1 MKKPSK
7 ELEQWISAAA
17 EVADGAPPVINQPLH
32 VLFGEAVDVAKFFE
46 RYWKPEVDERGHVVR
61 PGLDSAVG
69 KAGKGKK
76 KPAGAVGRIHPKTG
90 DEILSLQ
97 RATQEAHTRYLLT
110 INPKGEDPAARGRFL
125 LNELTAVLE
134 WYFDDGVED
143 EKDAQLARVDAAHA
157 DDPQT
162 ADALASALDDY
173 AHLAEPHRDEIDG
186 LGGFESG
193 YIEEA
198 HAVAAALRD
207 RPASVAALAGPA
219 RASLDLRNRLA
230 GMLLARMNAVRTAAR
245 FVFRN
250 HPEIVREA
258 TSAYERRKRAAAR
271 RAKAKGS
278 SEPEAPAAA
287 PPPFG

>member
-17 EVADGAPPVINQPLH
+17 EVADSASPVINQPLH
-32 VLFGEAVDVAKFFE
+32 VLFGEAVDVARFFD
-46 RYWKPEVDERGHVVR
+46 RYWKPEADERGSIVR
-61 PGLDSAVG
+61 PGLESAVG
-69 KAGKGKK
+69 KAAKGKK
-76 KPAGAVGRIHPKTG
+76 NPAGVVGRIHAKTG

-173 AHLAEPHRDEIDG
+173 AHLAEPHRDELQG

-193 YIEEA
+193 HIDEA
-198 HAVAAALRD
+198 HAIAAALRD
-207 RPASVAALAGPA
+207 RPASALALAGPA
-219 RASLDLRNRLA
+219 RSAIDLRNRLA
-230 GMLLARMNAVRTAAR
+230 GMLLDRMSAVRAAAR

-250 HPEIVREA
+250 HPEIAREA

-271 RAKAKGS
+271 RAKAKG
-278 SEPEAPAAA
+278 AAA
-287 PPPFG
+287 PEVPAAPPLVG